1 MPCRFRP
8 PGATLAGRLR
18 DGLMALSLLLSIAH
32 NLAALIDRLV
42 R

>member
-1 MPCRFRP
+1 MPCRFTP
-8 PGATLAGRLR
+8 PGPTLATRLR

-32 NLAALIDRLV
+32 NLAALIDRIG